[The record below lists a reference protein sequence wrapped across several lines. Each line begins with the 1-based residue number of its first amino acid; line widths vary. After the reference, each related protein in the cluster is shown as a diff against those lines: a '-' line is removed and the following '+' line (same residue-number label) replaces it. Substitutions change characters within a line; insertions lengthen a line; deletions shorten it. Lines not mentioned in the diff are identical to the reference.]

1 MALKDVADAL
11 VAHCKAG
18 TEAQGLEELYSE
30 QAESIEA
37 FPGPGMDSPITKGRE
52 AIKGKHE
59 WWNANFDVH
68 EGSVDGPHLHGED
81 RFAVIFEMDATHRE
95 SGERSKMK
103 EVAVYTVDEGKIV
116 KEEFFYAPS

>member
-37 FPGPGMDSPITKGRE
+37 VPGPGMDSPITKGLA

-59 WWNANFDVH
+59 WWNANFEVH
-68 EGSVDGPHLHGED
+68 DSTVDGPHLHGED
-81 RFAVIFEMDATHRE
+81 RFAVVFEMDSTHIE

-116 KEEFFYAPS
+116 REEFFYTMG